1 MKNDNI
7 ITTATADTL
16 EAKIESLKE
25 LEEFA
30 AEIKAEIDSLKDCI
44 KAEMLAQDTDE
55 MTVGKYIV
63 RWTSVLSN
71 RFDSTTFKRE
81 HAEMYKQYTKQTAS
95 ALHKKS
101 PLRNSRPKHSAKS

>member
-81 HAEMYKQYTKQTAS
+81 HADMYQQYTKQTAS
-95 ALHKKS
+95 RRFSIA
-101 PLRNSRPKHSAKS
+101 

>member
-1 MKNDNI
+1 MTHENNTI
-7 ITTATADTL
+7 NNTTDTL

-25 LEEFA
+25 LEAFA
-30 AEIKAEIDSLKDCI
+30 EEVKQEIDSLKDCI

-71 RFDSTTFKRE
+71 RFDSTAFKRE
-81 HAEMYKQYTKQTAS
+81 HADMYKQYTKQTAS
-95 ALHKKS
+95 RRFSIA
-101 PLRNSRPKHSAKS
+101 

>member
-1 MKNDNI
+1 MTNNNI
-7 ITTATADTL
+7 NTNTTADTL
-16 EAKIESLKE
+16 EAKIEALKD
-25 LEEFA
+25 LEAFA
-30 AEIKAEIDSLKDCI
+30 EEVKQEIDSLKDCI

-81 HAEMYKQYTKQTAS
+81 HAEMYKQYIKQTS
-95 ALHKKS
+95 
-101 PLRNSRPKHSAKS
+101 SRRFSIA

>member
-81 HAEMYKQYTKQTAS
+81 SSIQSRLQAAVS

>member
-1 MKNDNI
+1 MTHENNTI
-7 ITTATADTL
+7 NNTTDTL

-25 LEEFA
+25 LEAFA
-30 AEIKAEIDSLKDCI
+30 EEVKQEIDSLKDCI

-71 RFDSTTFKRE
+71 RFDSTAFKRE
-81 HAEMYKQYTKQTAS
+81 HADMYKQYTKQT
-95 ALHKKS
+95 KS
-101 PLRNSRPKHSAKS
+101 RRFSVA

>member
-1 MKNDNI
+1 MTNENNN
-7 ITTATADTL
+7 TMLTNTADTL

-25 LEEFA
+25 LEAFA
-30 AEIKAEIDSLKDCI
+30 EEVKQEIDSLKDCI

-81 HAEMYKQYTKQTAS
+81 HAEMYKQYIKQTS
-95 ALHKKS
+95 
-101 PLRNSRPKHSAKS
+101 SRRFSIA